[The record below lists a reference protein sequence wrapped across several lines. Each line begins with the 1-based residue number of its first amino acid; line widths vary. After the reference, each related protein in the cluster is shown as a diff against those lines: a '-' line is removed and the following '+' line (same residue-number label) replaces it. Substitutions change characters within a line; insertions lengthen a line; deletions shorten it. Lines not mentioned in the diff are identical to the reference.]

1 MKFLKYF
8 LLATLIHGYPSC
20 SMGQTVDRTIEANY
34 AWGLDSETNL
44 VKNPSAAKNRQYA
57 LAVGITLTRD
67 TSAGNK
73 IDNKASWSIDATA
86 INDYQEFELIP
97 TPDDLTSG
105 NCGFSGIF
113 KGDGRLYKAQI
124 LDGSSVVLAQTV
136 ALTNETGWR
145 YFKVWHPCGASG
157 ARKVRITQTEAGTA
171 PAINV
176 GKLFYG
182 RMEPGAEVPPNTFSA
197 KVSSAG
203 VLSDIVN
210 PQYFNGTTFAPT
222 DTSLFGILFKG
233 LSSAPNC
240 NVTPQSSSLTEQY
253 AAVKATAE
261 TTSGVN
267 IRTSYN
273 NTTSSF
279 TKFAVGFTITCTKT
293 GSDYIQPA
301 ITPDQ
306 TDKPY
311 TSFTPVLSTGAL
323 ATGGNQKYW
332 YMLDGPNMIMYF
344 EYEPGAN
351 VGTAGSGA
359 YLITVPGGYSI
370 SSTIT
375 SGTGNATNFGF
386 VYFLKSTNNGDARAA
401 QITLVNQTQL
411 AIRILNPTTNTYE
424 TWNNTTAP
432 LSTANMRIG
441 FIATIPIAGR
451 ENIRSSNAPLLLNT
465 VYADTAVKA
474 EKAAGL
480 TSVDYGT
487 ANVTFTAGA
496 NVAAITATQT
506 CQYIRVGSVVEA
518 TCPITAT
525 CSAGVGNLTVAT
537 FTLPIATTQG
547 STIKGTF
554 GTIVP
559 TPEQGWVTN
568 SSNNGS
574 VAWRCGS
581 TSSETR
587 HLKFSYL
594 VP

>member
-1 MKFLKYF
+1 MNFLKYI
-8 LLATLIHGYPSC
+8 LLATMLHGYPSC
-20 SMGQTVDRTIEANY
+20 SMAQTTNKQLEFNS
-34 AWGLDSETNL
+34 AWGVDYESNM
-44 VKNPSAAKNRQYA
+44 VKNPSAAKNLNDTMKLGA
-57 LAVGITLTRD
+57 TLSRD
-67 TSAGNK
+67 TSSGNK
-73 IDNKASWSIDATA
+73 IDGKASFLLDAGA
-86 INDYQEFELIP
+86 LNDYLELDLH
-97 TPDDLTSG
+97 TPNDEQTSG
-105 NCGFSGIF
+105 NCGFKGLF
-113 KGDGRLYKAQI
+113 KGDARLYRAQI
-124 LDGSSVVLAQTV
+124 LDGSSNVLAQTV
-136 ALTNETGWR
+136 PLTNETGFR
-145 YFKVWHPCGASG
+145 EFRVWYPCGASG

-176 GKLFYG
+176 GKFYYG
-182 RMEPGAEVPPNTFSA
+182 RMEPGAGTSPNDFSA
-197 KVSSAG
+197 KVSGAG

-210 PQYFNGTTFAPT
+210 PQFFDGTTFAPT
-222 DTSLFGILFKG
+222 DTSLFRVNFKN
-233 LSSAPNC
+233 LSSTPNC
-240 NVTPQSSSLTEQY
+240 DVSIDNGTASELTSARKVSPGNSSYIDVRTGY
-253 AAVKATAE
+253 TTTATAF
-261 TTSGVN
+261 V
-267 IRTSYN
+267 
-273 NTTSSF
+273 
-279 TKFAVGFTITCTKT
+279 KFAYPFTISCTKT
-293 GSDYIQPA
+293 GSDYVQPA

-351 VGTAGSGA
+351 TGTAGSGA

-386 VYFLKSTNNGDARAA
+386 VYFLKSTNNGDARTA

-411 AIRILNPTTNTYE
+411 AIRILNPTTNTHE
-424 TWNNTTAP
+424 TWSNITAP

-451 ENIRSSNAPLLLNT
+451 ENIRSSNTPLLLNT

-487 ANVTFTAGA
+487 YSATVTNVTNATS
-496 NVAAITATQT
+496 ITSPAT
-506 CQYIRVGSVVEA
+506 CQYLRLGSTVDVTCVVLSGC
-518 TCPITAT
+518 TTAGGT
-525 CSAGVGNLTVAT
+525 LTQMTV
-537 FTLPIATTQG
+537 TLPVATTQG
-547 STIKGTF
+547 ATIRGIT

-559 TPEQGWVTN
+559 NENGRVIN
-568 SSNNGS
+568 SGNLALMDFACQATG
-574 VAWRCGS
+574 VA
-581 TSSETR
+581 TR
-587 HLKFSYL
+587 HPRFMYQ